1 MPEFTKK
8 ALITDY
14 TWPSIDPEEK
24 ILEAAGIEVVAAP
37 DSSEET
43 LRSLAVDV
51 DAIMFCFAQVPAS
64 VLRAAEKCVVASR
77 FGIGV
82 DNIDQAVCTELGI
95 VVTNIPDYSL
105 EEVADHVM
113 ANILA
118 FNRHLIPLNESVRA
132 TGWGT
137 AGLPMHTRRLSTT
150 TLGIVG
156 MGRIGRTLTTRALAF
171 GMRVLA
177 SDPLLTEENRPDGV
191 EIATFER
198 LLAESDFVSLHTP
211 LIPETTGLIDRDALA
226 AMKPTA
232 FLINTTRGPVIDQ
245 EALYDALKS
254 GEIAGAALDVVVP
267 EPLPADHPL
276 LTLDNCLVMPH
287 VASATNDTRLKMAM
301 MCVDNVLAGVAGK
314 WPPFCVN
321 RSAIEGRSR
330 LEGKA

>member
-14 TWPSIDPEEK
+14 TWPSIDAETEV
-24 ILEAAGIEVVAAP
+24 LNAAGVEVVAAP

-43 LRSLAVDV
+43 LRSLAPDA

-82 DNIDQAVCTELGI
+82 DNIDQAACTELGI

-118 FNRHLIPLNESVRA
+118 FNRHLIPLNQSVRD

-137 AGLPMHTRRLSTT
+137 AGLPMHSRRLSTT

-156 MGRIGRTLTTRALAF
+156 MGRIGRTLATRAQAF

-177 SDPLLTEENRPDGV
+177 SDPLLTEENRPEGV
-191 EIATFER
+191 EIATFEG
-198 LLAESDFVSLHTP
+198 LLAESDFVTLHTP
-211 LIPETTGLIDRDALA
+211 LIPETTGLIDRAALA

-232 FLINTTRGPVIDQ
+232 FLVNAARGPLIDD
-245 EALYDALKS
+245 EALVEALQS
-254 GEIAGAALDVVVP
+254 GGIAGAALDVTPV
-267 EPLPADHPL
+267 EPLPLDHPL
-276 LTLDNCLVMPH
+276 VGM
-287 VASATNDTRLKMAM
+287 
-301 MCVDNVLAGVAGK
+301 DNVIITPHTAFHSLESLNELEVRTAREVVRVLNGEMPENVVTPAVLGK
-314 WPPFCVN
+314 
-321 RSAIEGRSR
+321 SR
-330 LEGKA
+330 VGL

>member
-24 ILEAAGIEVVAAP
+24 ILEAAGVEVVAAP

-113 ANILA
+113 AVILA

-132 TGWGT
+132 AGWGT
-137 AGLPMHTRRLSTT
+137 LGLPMHSRRLSTT
-150 TLGIVG
+150 TIGIVG

-211 LIPETTGLIDRDALA
+211 LIPETSGLIDRDALA

-232 FLINTTRGPVIDQ
+232 FLVNAARGPLIDD
-245 EALYDALKS
+245 EALVEALQS
-254 GEIAGAALDVVVP
+254 GEIAGAALDVTPV
-267 EPLPADHPL
+267 EPLPRDHPL
-276 LTLDNCLVMPH
+276 TTM
-287 VASATNDTRLKMAM
+287 
-301 MCVDNVLAGVAGK
+301 DNVILTPHTAFHSLESLNELEVRTAREVVRVLNGEMPENVVNPAVLGK
-314 WPPFCVN
+314 
-321 RSAIEGRSR
+321 SR
-330 LEGKA
+330 IGL

>member
-14 TWPSIDPEEK
+14 TWPSIEPEGK
-24 ILEAAGIEVVAAP
+24 ILEAAGVEVVAAP

-211 LIPETTGLIDRDALA
+211 LIPETTGLIDRAALA

-232 FLINTTRGPVIDQ
+232 FLVNAARGPLIDD
-245 EALYDALKS
+245 EALVEALRS
-254 GEIAGAALDVVVP
+254 GEIAGAALDVTPV
-267 EPLPADHPL
+267 EPLPRDHPL
-276 LTLDNCLVMPH
+276 TTM
-287 VASATNDTRLKMAM
+287 
-301 MCVDNVLAGVAGK
+301 DNVIFTPHTAFHSLESLNELEVRTAREVVRVLNGEMPENVVNPAVLGK
-314 WPPFCVN
+314 
-321 RSAIEGRSR
+321 SR
-330 LEGKA
+330 IGL

>member
-1 MPEFTKK
+1 MPEFTNK

-24 ILEAAGIEVVAAP
+24 ILEAAGVEVVAAP

-51 DAIMFCFAQVPAS
+51 DAIMFCFAQVPGS
-64 VLRAAEKCVVASR
+64 VLRAAGKCVVASR

-82 DNIDQAVCTELGI
+82 DNIDQEACTELGI
-95 VVTNIPDYSL
+95 IVTNVPDYSL

-137 AGLPMHTRRLSTT
+137 AGLPMHSRRLSTT
-150 TLGIVG
+150 TIGIVG
-156 MGRIGRTLTTRALAF
+156 MGRIGRTLATRAIAF

-191 EIATFER
+191 GIATFER

-232 FLINTTRGPVIDQ
+232 FLVNAARGPLIDD
-245 EALYDALKS
+245 EALVEALQS
-254 GEIAGAALDVVVP
+254 GEIAGAALDVTPV
-267 EPLPADHPL
+267 EPLPRDHPL
-276 LTLDNCLVMPH
+276 TTM
-287 VASATNDTRLKMAM
+287 
-301 MCVDNVLAGVAGK
+301 DNVILTPHTAFHSLESLNELEVRTAREVVRVLNGEMPENVVNPAVLGK
-314 WPPFCVN
+314 
-321 RSAIEGRSR
+321 SR
-330 LEGKA
+330 IGL